1 MGIKRWTIGMAIR
14 ATGHDETPDR
24 HLYRLAV
31 LVPSRRSQLDQ
42 SVIRARLR
50 RTYFKDLALEV
61 KFIARMHRQRPAKF
75 VEADA
80 DDAPC
85 RLELA
90 FDPADGLLRPDV
102 DSDTVIGV
110 WC

>member
-1 MGIKRWTIGMAIR
+1 M
-14 ATGHDETPDR
+14 PDR
-24 HLYRLAV
+24 HLNRLAV
-31 LVPSRRSQLDQ
+31 LVPGRRSHLDQ
-42 SVIRARLR
+42 SLIRARLR
-50 RTYFKDLALEV
+50 RPYFQDLALNVE
-61 KFIARMHRQRPAKF
+61 FIAGVYRQRPAKF